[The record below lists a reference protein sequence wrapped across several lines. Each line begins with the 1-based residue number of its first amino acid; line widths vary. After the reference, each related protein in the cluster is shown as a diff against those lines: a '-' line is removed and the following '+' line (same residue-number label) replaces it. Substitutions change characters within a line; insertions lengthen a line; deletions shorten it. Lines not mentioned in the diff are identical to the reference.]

1 MIFNLELCDSYSFL
15 EKIFDSGI
23 PKCAPNEWLDMNM
36 EDDVVQR
43 QVRSKLRSIAKEN
56 SATYQSATVN
66 LDTITPT
73 LPK

>member
-1 MIFNLELCDSYSFL
+1 MLNLIVVGELSPEITIPEDPEEL
-15 EKIFDSGI
+15 AEWFDVS
-23 PKCAPNEWLDMNM
+23 M
-36 EDDVVQR
+36 EDDVVRR